1 MVRMVEWSHKEHDKV
16 MRLCRLT
23 YRVHHPI
30 VSDPHT
36 HIVEPDAGF
45 PLSLSKNDIGIQ
57 KVAFM
62 LPLNIDD
69 LEPWGEDHVNEL
81 LSYVLELFDQN
92 KMKAKELKQ
101 LGAWRSSL

>member
-1 MVRMVEWSHKEHDKV
+1 M
-16 MRLCRLT
+16 
-23 YRVHHPI
+23 
-30 VSDPHT
+30 
-36 HIVEPDAGF
+36 EPDASF

-69 LEPWGEDHVNEL
+69 LEPWGEEHVNEL